1 MTAPARF
8 ETSDDQF
15 APTEGLPPF
24 MEGMTTYAVDPER
37 RISVLLSIYK
47 DIRCVTHSWQSVTVY
62 FPHGRAALVLDH
74 PSLETGST
82 LKSGALHY
90 TQVEPF
96 AQWRYSFEGRAD
108 YTRQEDTL
116 KLGGGAREP
125 GPLSCEIDIRCA
137 TPPWSPPSTVFA
149 PRGGAESDVNL
160 FGFYVQNHRFTGWVR
175 DASGARTELI
185 GTGWRH
191 HVRCP
196 PWDRP
201 VFGHSFIH
209 VLFPSGRAFGLQVA
223 ELVEGETSGFGYIFD
238 GEALHQCA
246 VKSLTPWNRLIPR
259 GEPVTAVLQRENGEV
274 IEITGETLNN
284 AALKNLGERP
294 VPADLSDPDG
304 LLTVFGDTRWTW
316 DGEIGHGTWERTKR
330 VRGLRL

>member
-82 LKSGALHY
+82 LKTGALHY

-137 TPPWSPPSTVFA
+137 TSATAKLCTNARS
-149 PRGGAESDVNL
+149 R
-160 FGFYVQNHRFTGWVR
+160 
-175 DASGARTELI
+175 ASRP
-185 GTGWRH
+185 GTG
-191 HVRCP
+191 
-196 PWDRP
+196 
-201 VFGHSFIH
+201 
-209 VLFPSGRAFGLQVA
+209 
-223 ELVEGETSGFGYIFD
+223 
-238 GEALHQCA
+238 
-246 VKSLTPWNRLIPR
+246 
-259 GEPVTAVLQRENGEV
+259 
-274 IEITGETLNN
+274 
-284 AALKNLGERP
+284 
-294 VPADLSDPDG
+294 
-304 LLTVFGDTRWTW
+304 
-316 DGEIGHGTWERTKR
+316 
-330 VRGLRL
+330 